1 LAVSK
6 IALLDTISR
15 ATDMF
20 RSVASTSSNTD
31 VLITELKLTR
41 KQYYLRMS
49 CLMQA
54 GLVKRKAGKYVLTA
68 FGKVIS
74 SAHMNFESQVEN
86 ALKIYWKLKAI
97 DSLEVFS
104 KEEFNKI
111 ISALIDNQEIRNV
124 LMKEEPQLA
133 IQRVPNDSQRVR
145 DTLVAVNT
153 KLR

>member
-6 IALLDTISR
+6 IALLDAISR
-15 ATDMF
+15 AMDMF
-20 RSVASTSSNTD
+20 KSVASASSSTD

-49 CLMQA
+49 CLIQA

-68 FGKVIS
+68 FGRVIS
-74 SAHMNFESQVEN
+74 SAYMNFESQVEN

-111 ISALIDNQEIRNV
+111 ISTLIDNQEIRDV
-124 LMKEEPQLA
+124 LMKEELKLSIEQVSNNSRR
-133 IQRVPNDSQRVR
+133 IR

-153 KLR
+153 KSR